1 MPLVLADAGS
11 LLRNWWTV
19 LLRGLLAV
27 LFAIITFVAPGIS
40 LAALVLVF
48 GAYALAD
55 GVLALISAFRR
66 RGRDAPRWFL
76 VLEGLT
82 GIAAGALTLIWPAIS
97 ALALLYL
104 IAAWAL
110 VSGVLEVVAA
120 IRLRK
125 VIRGEWMLALAG
137 IASIAFGVLLALFP
151 GPGALA
157 LVLWIGAFALV
168 FGVLLIALAVRLRS
182 FGKGHREDVEFGG
195 TPGSLGTA
203 GGVR

>member
-1 MPLVLADAGS
+1 
-11 LLRNWWTV
+11 
-19 LLRGLLAV
+19 LAV

-66 RGRDAPRWFL
+66 SGRDAPRWFL
-76 VLEGLT
+76 VLEGIT
-82 GIAAGALTLIWPAIS
+82 GIAAGVLTLLWPAIS

-125 VIRGEWMLALAG
+125 VVRGEWMLAVAG

-157 LVLWIGAFALV
+157 LVLWIGAYALV
-168 FGVLLIALAVRLRS
+168 FGILRWPFACAPSARAIARTWNSAALPGRS
-182 FGKGHREDVEFGG
+182 VPPEGCDRTEA
-195 TPGSLGTA
+195 PA
-203 GGVR
+203 QAPAQ

>member
-1 MPLVLADAGS
+1 
-11 LLRNWWTV
+11 
-19 LLRGLLAV
+19 LAV

-110 VSGVLEVVAA
+110 VSGVFEVVAA

-125 VIRGEWMLALAG
+125 VIRGEWKLALAG

-182 FGKGHREDVEFGG
+182 FGKGHREDLEFGG